1 MKKQLFTSLVVAMV
15 FISSFAEEPVK
26 PETTANPASPVIHLT
41 NETFKQQVF
50 NYEINRDWK
59 YAGTKPAI
67 IDFYAN
73 WCGPCRMISPILEE
87 IAGEYSGK
95 IIVYKVDT
103 DKEKLLSQNLG
114 IQSLPTIL
122 LIPAQGQPQVIMGAL
137 PKDQLVK
144 AIQDVL
150 QVK

>member
-1 MKKQLFTSLVVAMV
+1 MKKQLFTSLVVVMV
-15 FISSFAEEPVK
+15 FISSFAEEPAK

-41 NETFKQQVF
+41 NETFKKQIF
-50 NYEINRDWK
+50 NYEINKDWK
-59 YAGTKPAI
+59 YAGNKPAI

-73 WCGPCRMISPILEE
+73 WCGPCRVISPILEE
-87 IAGEYSGK
+87 IAGEYNGK

-103 DKEKLLSQNLG
+103 DKERLLSQNLG

-144 AIQDVL
+144 AIQEVL
-150 QVK
+150 LK

>member
-1 MKKQLFTSLVVAMV
+1 MKKLLLISVGVVLAFMN
-15 FISSFAEEPVK
+15 SFAGEPAK
-26 PETTANPASPVIHLT
+26 PEAKANPASAVIHLT

-67 IDFYAN
+67 VDFYAN
-73 WCGPCRMISPILEE
+73 WCGPCRMVSPILEE
-87 IAGEYSGK
+87 IAGEYNGK

-103 DKEKLLSQNLG
+103 DKERLLSQNLG

-150 QVK
+150 LVK

>member
-1 MKKQLFTSLVVAMV
+1 MKKLLFISVGVVMV
-15 FISSFAEEPVK
+15 FINSFAGEPAK
-26 PETTANPASPVIHLT
+26 PEAKANPASPVIHLT

-50 NYEINRDWK
+50 NYEINKDWK

-67 IDFYAN
+67 VDFYAN

-87 IAGEYSGK
+87 IAGEYNGK

-103 DKEKLLSQNLG
+103 EKERLLSQNLG

-122 LIPAQGQPQVIMGAL
+122 LIPAQGQPRVIMGAL

>member
-15 FISSFAEEPVK
+15 FISSFAGEPAK
-26 PETTANPASPVIHLT
+26 PEAKANPASPVIHLT

-59 YAGTKPAI
+59 YAGTKPAVV
-67 IDFYAN
+67 DFYAN

-87 IAGEYSGK
+87 IAGEYNGK

-103 DKEKLLSQNLG
+103 EKERLLSQNLG

-122 LIPAQGQPQVIMGAL
+122 LIPAQGQPRVIMGAL

>member
-1 MKKQLFTSLVVAMV
+1 MKRQLYISLGVAMI
-15 FISSFAEEPVK
+15 FLNSFAGEPAK
-26 PETTANPASPVIHLT
+26 PEAKANTASPVIHLT
-41 NETFKQQVF
+41 NETFKKQIF
-50 NYEINRDWK
+50 NYEMNKDWK

-67 IDFYAN
+67 VDFYAN

-103 DKEKLLSQNLG
+103 DKERLLSQNLG

-137 PKDQLVK
+137 PKEQLVK
-144 AIQDVL
+144 AIQEVL

>member
-1 MKKQLFTSLVVAMV
+1 MKKLLFISLGVAM
-15 FISSFAEEPVK
+15 ILMNSIAGEPEK
-26 PETTANPASPVIHLT
+26 PEAKANPASPVIHLT

-50 NYEINRDWK
+50 NYEINREWK

-67 IDFYAN
+67 VDFYAN

-87 IAGEYSGK
+87 IAGEYNGK

-137 PKDQLVK
+137 PKDQLRK

-150 QVK
+150 LVK